1 MSGERNLTPAGTAP
15 APGAA
20 PAPVGEPDRL
30 LRLPEVLAMVGLKRT
45 AWFNLVRSGAA
56 PQPVHI
62 GRATAWPQ
70 SEVQG
75 FIRDRIR
82 QSRRVQ

>member
-1 MSGERNLTPAGTAP
+1 MSGEQHLTPAGTAP

-30 LRLPEVLAMVGLKRT
+30 LRLPETLATVGLKRS

-62 GRATAWPQ
+62 GRATAWLQ
-70 SEVQG
+70 SELQG
-75 FIRDRIR
+75 FIRERVR
-82 QSRRVQ
+82 MSRGVQ